1 MSNFKWIVCSKLECN
16 LFSQIAMFSIAGL
29 SMSLALAFV
38 CDLQIPS
45 QWL

>member
-1 MSNFKWIVCSKLECN
+1 MSILFAKLESN

-29 SMSLALAFV
+29 SVSLALAFSY
-38 CDLQIPS
+38 DLQIPA

>member
-1 MSNFKWIVCSKLECN
+1 MSMLFAKLESS

-29 SMSLALAFV
+29 SLSMVLAFAY
-38 CDLQIPS
+38 DLQIPS